1 MKPKN
6 LIELQAGR
14 GDAMS
19 VLGALVSK
27 NQAESAQAG
36 LTLIGDAN
44 DLGLDVKDYLR
55 LAIDRNAGDYKGS
68 GLDGF
73 EIALSFLNLP
83 LQDDFAKGVIL
94 QAAAET
100 FQTFP
105 GVRALFPAVMDQI
118 VQWRYRQD
126 QIEQVE
132 DMVSQ
137 SRTIAGTELITT
149 VINDQPTDYQQ
160 FGMVDEGAR
169 IAVRS
174 IRATERSVRIHKFG
188 GGYEHTYEFGRRAAL
203 DILTPYAARL
213 TREISIAKVRQATAM
228 LLNGDGVQGTPTA
241 YTASALGTAIG
252 NPSTPAKMDWNI
264 FLKFLIE
271 RAKLMLPI
279 DTIVGGYDTHFEW
292 LRMFSTPTAT
302 FGPTQMEIL
311 AKAGVETAIASPRFN
326 FNVKFAVSSATPAA
340 TLIGFSKNDTLEEL
354 VESGSDI
361 TESERSIKT
370 QKMTYTHT
378 ENAGYRL
385 VFPDTRATLLLN

>member
-14 GDAMS
+14 GAPDV

-27 NQAESAQAG
+27 NAAESAQAG
-36 LTLIGDAN
+36 LSLIADAAE
-44 DLGLDVKDYLR
+44 LGLDVKDYLR
-55 LAIDRNAGDYKGS
+55 LGVDRDATGFKGS
-68 GLDGF
+68 GMDGY
-73 EIALSFLNLP
+73 EVALSYLNLP
-83 LQDDFAKGVIL
+83 LKDDFAKGVVL

-105 GVRALFPAVMDQI
+105 GVRALFPAVMDSI
-118 VQWRYRQD
+118 VQWKYRQD

-132 DMVSQ
+132 DIVAQ

-149 VINDQPTDYQQ
+149 VINDQPGDYQQ

-213 TREISIAKVRQATAM
+213 TREIAIAKVRQATVM

-241 YTASALGTAIG
+241 YQASVLGTAIG
-252 NPSTPAKMDWNI
+252 TPSTPTKMDWNI

-271 RAKLMLPI
+271 RAKLMVPI

-292 LRMFSTPTAT
+292 LRMFSAPTVN

-326 FNVKFAVSSATPAA
+326 FNVKFAVSSAMPAA
-340 TLIGFSKNDTLEEL
+340 TLVGFSKNDTLEEL

-378 ENAGYRL
+378 ENCGYRL
-385 VFPDTRATLLLN
+385 VFPDTRATLVLN